1 MKELVFPRF
10 LVPRAERH
18 ADKVGF
24 VDVTREGVRYEG
36 TFGAH
41 LERVC
46 RLSQA
51 LAGELGLRRHDRF
64 AVLAV
69 NGHEFIEL
77 YHAALFGAGVIN
89 PLNIR
94 FTAPELG
101 YVLADS
107 GTRVVFT
114 DPVFASLVEQARSEP
129 GVKVESVVVF
139 GGDGTAGD
147 GTAGDG
153 TAGDGTAGDGAL
165 DYEELLAAAEPLMPP
180 EPEEDDPAV
189 LMYTGGTTGMPKG
202 ALLEQRAEVLNVY
215 HVGLEI
221 GLRPERRFLFQ
232 SPMFHAAVV
241 AGIVGIPASGA
252 TSVSIPLFDPELVLR
267 VVAEQEIDTTM
278 VVPVMLSMLEQ
289 HPTFDAERLRG
300 LRQLIYGAAPAGPA
314 LLERWMAMLP
324 DTDFFQGYGMTEAA
338 SVLTMLGPEQHRAG
352 MLEAAGSPV
361 FGVELLVTDSLG
373 NALPRG
379 EAGEVCARGGNL
391 MTRYWNKEQE
401 TDEAFRDGWYRTGDV
416 GFLDDAGCLHLTDR
430 VKDMIVTG
438 GENVYSTEVENVL
451 ANHPAVGQVAV
462 IGIPSDSW
470 GEAVHAVVVLKEG
483 MKATAEDL
491 MEFAKKFLAG
501 FKVPKSVEF
510 HDGPL
515 PLSGAFKP
523 LKRELRKAYWAGRDR
538 GVA

>member
-1 MKELVFPRF
+1 MKELVFPRL
-10 LVPRAERH
+10 LVPRVERY

-41 LERVC
+41 LERVY

-51 LAGELGLRRHDRF
+51 IAGELGLERGDRF
-64 AVLAV
+64 AVLAM
-69 NGHEFIEL
+69 NGHEFMEL
-77 YHAALFGAGVIN
+77 FHAALFGAGVIN

-114 DPVFASLVEQARSEP
+114 DPVFASLVDQARKEP
-129 GVKVESVVVF
+129 GVKVETVVVF
-139 GGDGTAGD
+139 GGEGPPGE
-147 GTAGDG
+147 
-153 TAGDGTAGDGAL
+153 GAV
-165 DYEELLAAAEPLMPP
+165 DYEDLLASAEPVMPP
-180 EPEEDDPAV
+180 EPDEDDPAV

-202 ALLEQRAEVLNVY
+202 VLLEQRAEMLNVY

-221 GLRPERRFLFQ
+221 GLQPERRFLFQ

-241 AGIVGIPASGA
+241 AGIVGIPGSGA
-252 TSVSIPLFDPELVLR
+252 TSVSIPLFDPELVFR
-267 VVAEQEIDTTM
+267 VVPEQEIDTTM

-289 HPTFDAERLRG
+289 HPLFDPKVLRG
-300 LRQLIYGAAPAGPA
+300 LRQLIYGAAPASPA
-314 LLERWMAMLP
+314 LLQRWMEMLP
-324 DTDFFQGYGMTEAA
+324 DTDFFEGYGMTEAA
-338 SVLTMLGPEQHRAG
+338 SVLTMLGPAEHRSG
-352 MLEAAGSPV
+352 LLGAAGPPV
-361 FGVELLVTDSLG
+361 FGVDLLVTDSLG
-373 NALPRG
+373 NPLPRG
-379 EAGEVCARGGNL
+379 DAGEVCARGGNL
-391 MTRYWNKEQE
+391 MTRYWNKEEE
-401 TDEAFRDGWYRTGDV
+401 TAEAFRDGWYRTGDV
-416 GFLDDAGCLHLTDR
+416 GFLDDSGCLHLTDR

-451 ANHPAVGQVAV
+451 ANHPAVGEVAV
-462 IGIPSDSW
+462 IGIPSDTW
-470 GEAVHAVVVLKEG
+470 GEAVHAVVVLKDG
-483 MKATAEDL
+483 MKATADDL
-491 MEFAKKFLAG
+491 IDFAKSFLAG

-523 LKRELRKAYWAGRDR
+523 LKRELRRAYWAGRDR